1 MKLSTDSGGYG
12 ARPAACKSENPTEIS
27 VCSPWRPSRD
37 RVGKHTSV
45 PFQLLP
51 LPFFV
56 TNPRAPL
63 PLSIPTILPSYPL
76 QTLYSTS
83 SIAMAYIDTSRGQ
96 LLDIIERIKLHYEKV
111 SFYAE
116 LA

>member
-1 MKLSTDSGGYG
+1 MSG
-12 ARPAACKSENPTEIS
+12 NPTEIS
-27 VCSPWRPSRD
+27 VCNPWRPSRD

-45 PFQLLP
+45 PFQLFLR
-51 LPFFV
+51 LFFV
-56 TNPRAPL
+56 TSPRIPPPL
-63 PLSIPTILPSYPL
+63 YIPTILPSYPP
-76 QTLYSTS
+76 QTLYSHS
-83 SIAMAYIDTSRGQ
+83 FIAMAYTDASREQ